1 MTKQEWKD
9 ILRDRLRVST
19 KNRSDER
26 AIRQAIS
33 ELRKEGIIFIPNG
46 DHYYINVDKVEIPF
60 AKDFAKAQK
69 RAWLTQYVNTIKPL
83 ERFLDEEDKKEL
95 YGVLV

>member
-1 MTKQEWKD
+1 MIKEEWKVV
-9 ILRDRLRVST
+9 LRDRLRVDT
-19 KNRSDER
+19 TGRKDER
-26 AIRQAIS
+26 AIRKAIS

-46 DHYYINVDKVEIPF
+46 EHYYMNADKVNINF

-69 RAWLTQYVNTIKPL
+69 KAWLTQYVNTIKPL
-83 ERFLDEEDKKEL
+83 EKYLDEEDKKEL